1 MKEGRPPYETPNK
14 PGSKKGAG
22 AHSLDVD
29 DHENPD
35 YESIRIIEE
44 SCDVC
49 DCEEGCDWDGQDE
62 YESYDMSD
70 LISVQSDSDEAGID
84 ALSDSDGSDGGFR
97 VMSMPKARM
106 EVSPTTT
113 RTPMRQSFTSLSRAP
128 TPPASWQLGSEAGK
142 SSVSG
147 AEAVTNEVD
156 KAINALKRQMAE
168 SGREDDGWKTAGPST
183 ARTRKISATP
193 QPQEVTPPGL
203 SDRRVECYNSVYM
216 SMMSGDAST
225 DRYVSPK
232 NGPEI
237 FAMSPPTSARQSEM
251 SSVGYPRTP
260 VVRRMRTTTAAEKKP
275 EVLRESI
282 GVQAEVER
290 SVKGRNAETQT
301 DLSLSVCQDMV
312 TWTPAIKKVRVDE
325 EEIEGSDANIE
336 LAIAAQQRDIIP
348 ERTIDSAAMRGE
360 SSEGEGDDEEGV
372 GDVGMDDQ
380 DEEAGSQGDVNITEI
395 VQKFEEMQM
404 PSDGPV
410 ATIEPLPEKPS
421 NDRPQAKR
429 ATHPR
434 TIGKNSVPKLF
445 AAFQAG
451 SCKDP
456 GCEDPSCEN
465 LSMPVDTA
473 EAERKPKK
481 KVSMMRMR
489 RGKTMDTG
497 AHHNVMTRRMAGK
510 REVRPSEGSR
520 KGLNYVAASDHR
532 IPNEGEVTFDFT
544 SVEGHKEAFVFQIA
558 EVNKALGS
566 VAYVVDRDFRIVFDQ
581 NTNTGEYLSYMVH
594 KPTKKSFRFRRERSV
609 WILDAMVTPE
619 SIFGQDFARPE

>member
-70 LISVQSDSDEAGID
+70 LISVQSDSEGAGID
-84 ALSDSDGSDGGFR
+84 ALSDSDGNDGGFR
-97 VMSMPKARM
+97 AMSMPKARI

-128 TPPASWQLGSEAGK
+128 TPPASWQFGSEAGK
-142 SSVSG
+142 SNVSG
-147 AEAVTNEVD
+147 AEAVTNEVG
-156 KAINALKRQMAE
+156 KAINALKRQLAE
-168 SGREDDGWKTAGPST
+168 SRSEDDGWKTAGPST
-183 ARTRKISATP
+183 ARTRKRSATP

-232 NGPEI
+232 NGPER
-237 FAMSPPTSARQSEM
+237 FAKSPPTSARQSEI

-290 SVKGRNAETQT
+290 SVKGRNVETQT

-312 TWTPAIKKVRVDE
+312 TWTPAIQKVRVDE
-325 EEIEGSDANIE
+325 EEIEGSDAKIE

-429 ATHPR
+429 ASHPR

-456 GCEDPSCEN
+456 RCEDPSCEN

-489 RGKTMDTG
+489 RGKTMDSG

-520 KGLNYVAASDHR
+520 KSLNYVAASHHR

-544 SVEGHKEAFVFQIA
+544 SVEVHKEAFVLQIA
-558 EVNKALGS
+558 EVNKPLGS
-566 VAYVVDRDFRIVFDQ
+566 VAYVVDREFRVVFDQ
-581 NTNTGEYLSYMVH
+581 NANTGEDLSYMVH
-594 KPTKKSFRFRRERSV
+594 KQPKSHS
-609 WILDAMVTPE
+609 DSAGNAM
-619 SIFGQDFARPE
+619 SGY